1 MKEARMSSDE
11 KPQTGKVNGR
21 LWGARA
27 RDWAELQ
34 ETMTRPIYD
43 AVFERT
49 PIGSQTSYLDV
60 GCGSGLAAQLAA
72 ARGAN
77 VFGVDAAEN
86 LLAIARSRVPGGQFC
101 LADLEELPFSDRTFD
116 LVTGFNSFQYAA
128 KPKIALAQAQRVTKP
143 RGIVVIVTW
152 GKPEGMQ
159 YAKLMGVLK
168 SLVPSPPPGTPG
180 PFALSDEHALRGF
193 AASADLEPMEVVDVD
208 APFRYPNLPTA
219 LRGLTASGNAVRAA
233 EVSGDDAVR
242 EAYARSVAEFLQAD
256 GSYRIGATFRCLFT
270 RA

>member
-11 KPQTGKVNGR
+11 KPQTGRVNGQ

-27 RDWAELQ
+27 HDWAELQ

-43 AVFERT
+43 AVFERAA
-49 PIGSQTSYLDV
+49 IGSQTSYLDV

-77 VFGVDAAEN
+77 VCGIDAAEN
-86 LLAIARSRVPGGQFC
+86 LLAIARSRVPDGQFR

-116 LVTGFNSFQYAA
+116 LVTGFNSFQYAGR
-128 KPKIALAQAQRVTKP
+128 PRIALAQAKRVTKS
-143 RGIVVIVTW
+143 GGVVVIVTW

-159 YAKLMGVLK
+159 YAKLAGALK
-168 SLVPSPPPGTPG
+168 SLVPPPPPGTPG
-180 PFALSDEHALRGF
+180 PFALSDEQALREF
-193 AASADLEPMEVVDVD
+193 AATAGLEPMEIVDVD
-208 APFRYPNLPTA
+208 APFHYPDLPTA
-219 LRGLTASGNAVRAA
+219 LRGLTSSGNAVRAT
-233 EVSGDDAVR
+233 EVSGDGAVR
-242 EAYARSVAEFLQAD
+242 EAYTRSVAEFLQAD

-270 RA
+270 KA